1 MRSLRINQIEDRES
15 YRIDLVQHRDGLRHI
30 YVRREDDEPH
40 EFTAISTIAL
50 TGVVIRQFL
59 MKGNENGDVK
69 TECGHTFVLDGH
81 NSWLL
86 AEEALYWKECRSAG
100 IEDWSD
106 GPWVNGK
113 MPIQYAR

>member
-1 MRSLRINQIEDRES
+1 MQSLRINQIEDRGA
-15 YRIDLVQHRDGLRHI
+15 YRIDLIQRPDGLRHI
-30 YVRREDDEPH
+30 YVRRDVDQPH
-40 EFTAISTIAL
+40 EFTAIRTIAL
-50 TGVVIRQFL
+50 TGVVLRQFL
-59 MKGNENGDVK
+59 MNGNENRDVK

-86 AEEALYWKECRSAG
+86 TEEAMYWKECRSTG
-100 IEDWSD
+100 TEDWSN